1 MSCRA
6 WAGFYC
12 FRSVVVWPCRGRFRI
27 VVCSFWTADKPIA
40 LIPWMC
46 PSCFALSVLCVLAP
60 AFSCCFT
67 HQDLEVM
74 FLVFFGSL
82 FRVTTQSYTCLPP
95 RISCSA
101 HQCCFC
107 LLPFSTK
114 HAEVVLSHRIRSSK
128 QTYGLYQC
136 SQTFVIKC
144 PNPSSLED
152 TKIIT
157 FLSTSLHLWRL
168 AFPGSWW
175 NLKYRGQQDFCSAR
189 CHALRA
195 GLEYWESIIS
205 QTSLWGHVQLDFCL
219 CHVTQ
224 KSVTGFV
231 FIWSSSHCL
240 SPRNALLVHWLG
252 SLEAQFQSLEAL

>member
-1 MSCRA
+1 
-6 WAGFYC
+6 
-12 FRSVVVWPCRGRFRI
+12 
-27 VVCSFWTADKPIA
+27 
-40 LIPWMC
+40 MC

-95 RISCSA
+95 CISCSA

-157 FLSTSLHLWRL
+157 F
-168 AFPGSWW
+168 F
-175 NLKYRGQQDFCSAR
+175 KYF
-189 CHALRA
+189 
-195 GLEYWESIIS
+195 
-205 QTSLWGHVQLDFCL
+205 
-219 CHVTQ
+219 
-224 KSVTGFV
+224 
-231 FIWSSSHCL
+231 SSSVKACI
-240 SPRNALLVHWLG
+240 SWFMVKSQVQRPARLL
-252 SLEAQFQSLEAL
+252 QC